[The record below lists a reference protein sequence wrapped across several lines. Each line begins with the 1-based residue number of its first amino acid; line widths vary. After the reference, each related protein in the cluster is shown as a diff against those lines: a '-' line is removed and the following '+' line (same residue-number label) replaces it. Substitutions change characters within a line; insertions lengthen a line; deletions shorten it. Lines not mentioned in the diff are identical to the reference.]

1 MVPGSSLPMSKRWPA
16 SRTSVANESSF
27 ARPESLPPSRLPC
40 LRGELARGEVPSS
53 PALPAVVQPPVG
65 SRGVDV
71 HAVRTAEESA
81 HVAARWSP
89 ETELL
94 VSRWIEGPS
103 INVGAVTCRDR
114 VCVGWPSVQILGASG
129 CCDADWPYA
138 YCGNDYAATEDLP
151 ITALLRLMEHVQHV
165 GTALR
170 AEGWLGAFGIDA
182 ILEGDDWYVL
192 EINTRFQASTD
203 TQSRL
208 EREAET
214 PPLVAAHLEAWLPG
228 LFPREALP
236 PTIPDRPLRGAQV
249 LLNQSDSAP
258 RIVGAPARP
267 ADTPAGFIWEAA
279 PVEPTLVHP
288 RAIVARWLTRERA
301 LDGSLV
307 RLGDAAGR
315 AVTAAQQHL
324 QLEAR

>member
-1 MVPGSSLPMSKRWPA
+1 M
-16 SRTSVANESSF
+16 
-27 ARPESLPPSRLPC
+27 
-40 LRGELARGEVPSS
+40 
-53 PALPAVVQPPVG
+53 
-65 SRGVDV
+65 
-71 HAVRTAEESA
+71 
-81 HVAARWSP
+81 
-89 ETELL
+89 
-94 VSRWIEGPS
+94 GPS

-214 PPLVAAHLEAWLPG
+214 PPLVAGSSGGVAARSVSSRG
-228 LFPREALP
+228 VASNDSRP
-236 PTIPDRPLRGAQV
+236 PTARGTGPPEPVRFGPPDCRRSGQAGGHPG
-249 LLNQSDSAP
+249 
-258 RIVGAPARP
+258 RI
-267 ADTPAGFIWEAA
+267 
-279 PVEPTLVHP
+279 H
-288 RAIVARWLTRERA
+288 
-301 LDGSLV
+301 
-307 RLGDAAGR
+307 LGGR
-315 AVTAAQQHL
+315 S
-324 QLEAR
+324 R